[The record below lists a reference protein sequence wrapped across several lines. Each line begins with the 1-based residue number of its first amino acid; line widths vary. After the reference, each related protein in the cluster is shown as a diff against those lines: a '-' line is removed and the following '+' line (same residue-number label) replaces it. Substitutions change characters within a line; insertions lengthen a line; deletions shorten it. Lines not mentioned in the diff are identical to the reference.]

1 MTEHGHA
8 ALVLDADC
16 MASEMSRKTRAACLP
31 ALGGVGLVGRRIS
44 GLQGQGML
52 MLNPKNWP
60 HGDLIVASLI
70 NVAHWVLFRCQS
82 QAQGGSRSKGP
93 LRPFL
98 FELEIIIE

>member
-1 MTEHGHA
+1 
-8 ALVLDADC
+8 
-16 MASEMSRKTRAACLP
+16 MASEMSRKTRAACLL
-31 ALGGVGLVGRRIS
+31 ALGGSGLVGRRIS

-82 QAQGGSRSKGP
+82 QAQGGVKVQGTTSAVLVR
-93 LRPFL
+93 RR
-98 FELEIIIE
+98 EIIIE